1 MNIKPMLVRLQ
12 GTLDRNDLSEKM
24 LLLPGVATTVK
35 TDSEK
40 AINLVVGY
48 NNSPNSHTALD
59 LTLWIAHQTRLVT
72 RKPVIVQVVHVVQ
85 NKTELFEQT
94 DRFQQAHYLAQEWG
108 GNLKTHLCC
117 GSVSTELRRVVEV
130 ESADLLF
137 LGCSV
142 NHPVIQKLGDDFPCP
157 VLGIPKALTIKQ
169 AIEEKIECLMQP
181 SNFG

>member
-24 LLLPGVATTVK
+24 LLLPGVATTAVK

-48 NNSPNSHTALD
+48 
-59 LTLWIAHQTRLVT
+59 
-72 RKPVIVQVVHVVQ
+72 
-85 NKTELFEQT
+85 
-94 DRFQQAHYLAQEWG
+94 YLAQEWG

-142 NHPVIQKLGDDFPCP
+142 NHPVIQELGDDFPCP
-157 VLGIPKALTIKQ
+157 VLGIPKALTVKQ